1 MVTRRRRSP
10 ICPRWIRMPT
20 CSTSLSGASSDRG
33 LWRATAGRD
42 GTGRI
47 NGLSEAP
54 RGTAPHTSAGSDRT
68 REPVGSGGRKA
79 NAGEVARSMAARE
92 RSSRALA
99 EAQRI
104 CHRLPRTP
112 HRAQRF
118 AATPLCPA
126 LRRFCGHNSDS
137 VHGRSVGASN
147 CCSVEKLA
155 GLRTR
160 RTSCRLRPRT

>member
-1 MVTRRRRSP
+1 
-10 ICPRWIRMPT
+10 MPT

-92 RSSRALA
+92 RSSRAKPNGFVIACL
-99 EAQRI
+99 E
-104 CHRLPRTP
+104 RLTE
-112 HRAQRF
+112 
-118 AATPLCPA
+118 LNVL
-126 LRRFCGHNSDS
+126 LRRRC
-137 VHGRSVGASN
+137 A
-147 CCSVEKLA
+147 
-155 GLRTR
+155 
-160 RTSCRLRPRT
+160 PP